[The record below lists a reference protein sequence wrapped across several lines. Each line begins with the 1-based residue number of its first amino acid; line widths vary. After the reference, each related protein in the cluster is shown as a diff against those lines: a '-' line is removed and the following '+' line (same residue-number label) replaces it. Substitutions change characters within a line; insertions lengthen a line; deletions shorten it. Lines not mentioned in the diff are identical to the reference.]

1 MKLVVIGIGDC
12 GSNIAAEF
20 VRLGSRAR
28 AESGVDVLVRSYAIN
43 DDQAQLNVLRKVGDK
58 LITIQLPAPAGAG
71 RESEAGAEMMRA
83 NGDRALATMRAG
95 EFFETDAFM
104 LVASSAGCVG
114 SGGISILARKFKER
128 YVNKPVYALIV
139 LPLAAEANVPAY
151 VYNTALC
158 LKSIDKTA
166 DAVFLFDN
174 EKVMS
179 EASIKS
185 AASNDALN
193 REIVTPFFD
202 LLRASEKVDQKFL
215 GTSNIGI
222 GDIVQSLNGW
232 TAIGYGKA
240 QISASGLSLFK
251 RGDHFESKGEETVKA
266 MEAMSSALGHFSIQ
280 CRMEDARKA
289 LYLLCVPGKNA
300 NINMARSVGN
310 RMRELTNNGEVRGGD
325 FYGVKDHA
333 SVTLIAS
340 RITYLDKVKDY
351 YERASRAVEELKQK
365 ETPQP

>member
-1 MKLVVIGIGDC
+1 
-12 GSNIAAEF
+12 
-20 VRLGSRAR
+20 
-28 AESGVDVLVRSYAIN
+28 
-43 DDQAQLNVLRKVGDK
+43 
-58 LITIQLPAPAGAG
+58 
-71 RESEAGAEMMRA
+71 
-83 NGDRALATMRAG
+83 
-95 EFFETDAFM
+95 
-104 LVASSAGCVG
+104 
-114 SGGISILARKFKER
+114 
-128 YVNKPVYALIV
+128 VNKPVYALIV
-139 LPLAAEANVPAY
+139 LPLTAEGNVPAN

-193 REIVTPFFD
+193 REIVAPFFD

-232 TAIGYGKA
+232 SAIGYGRA
-240 QISASGLSLFK
+240 QISPSGLTLFR
-251 RGDHFESKGEETVKA
+251 RGDHFESKGEETIKA
-266 MEAMSSALGHFSIQ
+266 MEALGSALSHFSIQ
-280 CRMEDARKA
+280 CRLEDARKA

-340 RITYLDKVKDY
+340 RITFLDKVKDY
-351 YERASRAVEELKQK
+351 YERASIQVEDLKKK
-365 ETPQP
+365 ETQSP

>member
-28 AESGVDVLVRSYAIN
+28 SETGVDVIVRSYAIN
-43 DDQAQLNVLRKVGDK
+43 DDLANLNALRKVGDK
-58 LITIQLPAPAGAG
+58 LLTIQLPAPDSPSK
-71 RESEAGAEMMRA
+71 ESEVGAALMRA
-83 NGDRALATMRAG
+83 NGDRIIATMRAN

-104 LVASSAGCVG
+104 LVAASGGFIG
-114 SGGISILARKFKER
+114 SGGISILARKLKDR

-139 LPLAAEANVPAY
+139 LPLNAESNVPTV

-174 EKVMS
+174 EKVRS

-185 AASNDALN
+185 AAGNDIVN
-193 REIVTPFFD
+193 REIVNPFYE
-202 LLRASEKVDQKFL
+202 LLRASEKVDPKYL

-222 GDIVQSLNGW
+222 GDIVQSFNGW
-232 TAIGYGKA
+232 SAIGYGEA
-240 QISASGLSLFK
+240 QIPSGGFSVFK
-251 RGDHFESKGEETVKA
+251 KGDSFEHKGEETVKA
-266 MEAMSSALGHFSIQ
+266 MEAMSAALSHFSIE
-280 CRMEDARKA
+280 CKLEDARKA
-289 LYLLCVPGKNA
+289 LYLLCVPSKNA
-300 NINMARSVGN
+300 NTNMTRSVGT
-310 RMRELTNNGEVRGGD
+310 RLRELTNNGEVRGGD

-333 SVTLIAS
+333 GVTLVAS
-340 RITYLDKVKDY
+340 RITYLEKIKDY
-351 YERASRAVEELKQK
+351 YERASTVAAELKK
-365 ETPQP
+365 RETQSP

>member
-20 VRLGSRAR
+20 TRLSNRAR
-28 AESGVDVLVRSYAIN
+28 SETGVEVIVRSYAIN
-43 DDQAQLNVLRKVGDK
+43 DDLAALNALRKVGDK
-58 LITIQLPAPAGAG
+58 LLTIQLPAPSTSSKDSGV
-71 RESEAGAEMMRA
+71 GAELMKA
-83 NGDRALATMRAG
+83 NGDRIIATMRAG

-104 LVASSAGCVG
+104 LVASSAGYIG
-114 SGGISILARKFKER
+114 SGGISILARKLKDR

-139 LPLAAEANVPAY
+139 LPLSAESNVPTN

-174 EKVMS
+174 EKIRS

-185 AASNDALN
+185 AASNDIVN
-193 REIVTPFFD
+193 RDIVTPFFE
-202 LLRASEKVDQKFL
+202 LLRASEKVDPKFL

-232 TAIGYGKA
+232 TAIGYGTA
-240 QISASGLSLFK
+240 QISSGGFSLFK
-251 RGDHFESKGEETVKA
+251 KGDNFESKGEETVKA
-266 MEAMSSALGHFSIQ
+266 MEAMASALSRFSIE
-280 CRMEDARKA
+280 CRLEDARKA
-289 LYLLCVPGKNA
+289 LYLLCVPSKNA
-300 NINMARSVGN
+300 NINMTRSVGN
-310 RMRELTNNGEVRGGD
+310 RLRELTNNGEVRGGD

-333 SVTLIAS
+333 AVTLVAS
-340 RITYLDKVKDY
+340 RITFIEKIKDY
-351 YERASRAVEELKQK
+351 YERASGVAADRQK
-365 ETPQP
+365 RETPSP

>member
-1 MKLVVIGIGDC
+1 VKLVVIGIGDC

-28 AESGVDVLVRSYAIN
+28 AETGVDVIVRSYAIN
-43 DDQAQLNVLRKVGDK
+43 DDQAGLAALRKVGDK
-58 LITIQLPAPAGAG
+58 LLTIQMPAAAAPG
-71 RESEAGAEMMRA
+71 RESEVGAELMRA
-83 NGDRALATMRAG
+83 NGDRIIATMRAG

-104 LVASSAGCVG
+104 LVASSSGCVG
-114 SGGISILARKFKER
+114 SGGISILARKLKER

-139 LPLAAEANVPAY
+139 LPLTAEGKVPAS

-193 REIVTPFFD
+193 REIVAPFFD

-232 TAIGYGKA
+232 SAIGYGRA
-240 QISASGLSLFK
+240 QISPAGLTLFR
-251 RGDHFESKGEETVKA
+251 RGDHFESKGEETIKA
-266 MEAMSSALGHFSIQ
+266 MEALSSALSHFSIQ
-280 CRMEDARKA
+280 CRLEDARKA

-351 YERASRAVEELKQK
+351 YERASAAVEELKKK
-365 ETPQP
+365 ETQTP